1 MKHFRQL
8 FVAKTMNLTLVL
20 TFGLNATYRRS
31 LEDKMFRLCFRSLV
45 VEDLQSICCPQMAS
59 LLYKKI
65 LPFSFPFFMQ
75 GLCDVTPE
83 GYHHLTK
90 LLMNLANGKVVVA
103 LEVKQF
109 TTL

>member
-1 MKHFRQL
+1 MEPKTSKNLDLYWKIFSLLSPDGFASLKKKKKTCHFRFL
-8 FVAKTMNLTLVL
+8 
-20 TFGLNATYRRS
+20 
-31 LEDKMFRLCFRSLV
+31 
-45 VEDLQSICCPQMAS
+45 
-59 LLYKKI
+59 
-65 LPFSFPFFMQ
+65 FFMQ

>member
-1 MKHFRQL
+1 
-8 FVAKTMNLTLVL
+8 
-20 TFGLNATYRRS
+20 
-31 LEDKMFRLCFRSLV
+31 MFL
-45 VEDLQSICCPQMAS
+45 
-59 LLYKKI
+59 
-65 LPFSFPFFMQ
+65 FFMQ

>member
-1 MKHFRQL
+1 
-8 FVAKTMNLTLVL
+8 
-20 TFGLNATYRRS
+20 
-31 LEDKMFRLCFRSLV
+31 MFPLV
-45 VEDLQSICCPQMAS
+45 VEDLQSVV
-59 LLYKKI
+59 LKWLRFFTKKNPVI
-65 LPFSFPFFMQ
+65 FFSFFLMQ

>member
-1 MKHFRQL
+1 
-8 FVAKTMNLTLVL
+8 
-20 TFGLNATYRRS
+20 
-31 LEDKMFRLCFRSLV
+31 
-45 VEDLQSICCPQMAS
+45 
-59 LLYKKI
+59 
-65 LPFSFPFFMQ
+65 MQ

>member
-1 MKHFRQL
+1 M
-8 FVAKTMNLTLVL
+8 
-20 TFGLNATYRRS
+20 
-31 LEDKMFRLCFRSLV
+31 
-45 VEDLQSICCPQMAS
+45 EDLQSVVPRW
-59 LLYKKI
+59 LRFFTKKTPVI
-65 LPFSFPFFMQ
+65 FFSFFFMQ

-109 TTL
+109 TTLQYFFFRAVL

>member
-1 MKHFRQL
+1 MDHTVKHFRQL
-8 FVAKTMNLTLVL
+8 FVVETINLTLVL
-20 TFGLNATYRRS
+20 TFRLHATYRKCLESVSVGSGRS
-31 LEDKMFRLCFRSLV
+31 SV
-45 VEDLQSICCPQMAS
+45 CCPQLAS
-59 LLYKKI
+59 LLCKKT
-65 LPFSFPFFMQ
+65 LSFSFPFFFMQ

>member
-1 MKHFRQL
+1 MTL
-8 FVAKTMNLTLVL
+8 FP
-20 TFGLNATYRRS
+20 
-31 LEDKMFRLCFRSLV
+31 LV
-45 VEDLQSICCPQMAS
+45 VEDLQSVVRPDGFAS
-59 LLYKKI
+59 LQKKSCHFI
-65 LPFSFPFFMQ
+65 FLFFMQ

>member
-1 MKHFRQL
+1 
-8 FVAKTMNLTLVL
+8 
-20 TFGLNATYRRS
+20 
-31 LEDKMFRLCFRSLV
+31 
-45 VEDLQSICCPQMAS
+45 
-59 LLYKKI
+59 
-65 LPFSFPFFMQ
+65 MQ

-109 TTL
+109 TTLQYFFYGLCVSIHNRK

>member
-1 MKHFRQL
+1 MTL
-8 FVAKTMNLTLVL
+8 FP
-20 TFGLNATYRRS
+20 
-31 LEDKMFRLCFRSLV
+31 LV
-45 VEDLQSICCPQMAS
+45 VEDLQSVVPRW
-59 LLYKKI
+59 LRFFTKKSCHFI
-65 LPFSFPFFMQ
+65 FLFFMQ

>member
-1 MKHFRQL
+1 MKGLLAIFGTLIRTRGWNQKL
-8 FVAKTMNLTLVL
+8 LKTWIYS
-20 TFGLNATYRRS
+20 GRS
-31 LEDKMFRLCFRSLV
+31 SV
-45 VEDLQSICCPQMAS
+45 CCPQMAS
-59 LLYKKI
+59 LLYRKKKKKTCHFRF
-65 LPFSFPFFMQ
+65 LFFIQ